1 MYIASD
7 QKAKNLIE
15 KFGKRALS
23 VADEILEATKTYD
36 WRTNKYNNYWLEV
49 KFNIEKT
56 LKETEHETNVG

>member
-1 MYIASD
+1 MYIPSD
-7 QKAKNLIE
+7 QKSKDLIE

-56 LKETEHETNVG
+56 LKETEHEANVG